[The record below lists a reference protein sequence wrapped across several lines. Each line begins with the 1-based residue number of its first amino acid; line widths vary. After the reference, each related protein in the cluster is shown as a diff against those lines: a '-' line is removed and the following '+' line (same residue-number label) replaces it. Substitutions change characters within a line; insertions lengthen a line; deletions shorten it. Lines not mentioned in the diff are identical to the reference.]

1 MDFKSCNI
9 IYGYKKHIYD
19 KYLESPN
26 DIVILIEPRTDI
38 IDKLKK
44 EKIPKNIILIT
55 RMLSDSDKQ
64 TESIL
69 YYNKEKEK
77 YFTNNYSLTV
87 IGTNYFNVKKYNVF
101 TTSINNIIIQH
112 NIQNIS
118 FLYIN
123 INIQNCNNIL
133 EYLSPFNHIISNII
147 IDQDVSFFLTD
158 CKILNNFY
166 NKNNLTFTH
175 KNLHLKLPNIG
186 MYFNSKIKNDKEISL
201 LLQQYK
207 MNIIIAKKDLDIVP
221 FPDSIKIFSN
231 IVVNQF
237 SKIYH
242 ENIIEYLRC
251 FFQKNENKEN
261 SVNVSDL
268 DIIIQFN
275 PKYFDSNKTLQIMY
289 PLKDNIIYV
298 NKIYDIIYATKNCFY
313 MLYQILESKHFT
325 DFVDSKKND
334 KPKLYKFFSK
344 NYFFE
349 YISKIFII
357 KEF

>member
-1 MDFKSCNI
+1 
-9 IYGYKKHIYD
+9 
-19 KYLESPN
+19 
-26 DIVILIEPRTDI
+26 
-38 IDKLKK
+38 
-44 EKIPKNIILIT
+44 
-55 RMLSDSDKQ
+55 
-64 TESIL
+64 
-69 YYNKEKEK
+69 
-77 YFTNNYSLTV
+77 
-87 IGTNYFNVKKYNVF
+87 
-101 TTSINNIIIQH
+101 
-112 NIQNIS
+112 
-118 FLYIN
+118 
-123 INIQNCNNIL
+123 
-133 EYLSPFNHIISNII
+133 
-147 IDQDVSFFLTD
+147 
-158 CKILNNFY
+158 
-166 NKNNLTFTH
+166 
-175 KNLHLKLPNIG
+175 

-298 NKIYDIIYATKNCFY
+298 NKLYDIIYATKNCFY
-313 MLYQILESKHFT
+313 MLYQIYLQLLLVMYYSYM
-325 DFVDSKKND
+325 DV
-334 KPKLYKFFSK
+334 LMVVM
-344 NYFFE
+344 
-349 YISKIFII
+349 IVLLL
-357 KEF
+357 